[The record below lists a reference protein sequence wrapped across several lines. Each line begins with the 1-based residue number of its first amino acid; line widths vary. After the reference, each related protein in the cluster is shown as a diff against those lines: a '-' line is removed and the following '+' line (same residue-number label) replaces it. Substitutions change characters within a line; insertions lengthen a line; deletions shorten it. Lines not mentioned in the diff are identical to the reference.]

1 MGLYPC
7 LPVCVCHKSVSYRT
21 MEATRS
27 RHGWVHVFITHR
39 PTVTLQLHNFDLFR
53 TCRTSSFCTVEWQLA
68 RFQLTRR
75 IAIAELLV
83 RAAVAK
89 KRPPLWRYK
98 RLSVEYTI
106 AATLHVSSALC
117 VHTSLCATHSFFTDI
132 FVLLQTNLFFGDDV
146 MSAVVPSLWS
156 INRLMCNACGTDRWI
171 STAVHQSRLGACAC
185 RCRQLLCITTAK
197 RYVANSL
204 HTII

>member
-146 MSAVVPSLWS
+146 SGCSETLVNKSIDVQCVWNRSVDFDCRSSVSA
-156 INRLMCNACGTDRWI
+156 
-171 STAVHQSRLGACAC
+171 
-185 RCRQLLCITTAK
+185 RCLCLSVSSVTLYYHRKT
-197 RYVANSL
+197 VCC
-204 HTII
+204 